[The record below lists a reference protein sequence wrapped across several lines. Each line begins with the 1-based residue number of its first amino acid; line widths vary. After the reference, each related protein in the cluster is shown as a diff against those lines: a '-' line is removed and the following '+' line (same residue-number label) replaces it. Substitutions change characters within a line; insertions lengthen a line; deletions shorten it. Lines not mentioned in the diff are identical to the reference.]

1 MEPGV
6 VGLSDAGSHL
16 TFSSPIAGVNAV
28 AAVAVGGLAGGADEE
43 ADDALRARLIGRIQK
58 PVSGGKKT
66 DYEGWARSEEHTS
79 ELQSLMRNTY
89 SVFCLKKKT
98 KRIIPTRHSNNTY
111 ID

>member
-16 TFSSPIAGVNAV
+16 TFSSPIAGVHAV

-66 DYEGWARSEEHTS
+66 DYEVWALEVAGVTRSWVYPGWPGIGKDRK
-79 ELQSLMRNTY
+79 
-89 SVFCLKKKT
+89 SVV
-98 KRIIPTRHSNNTY
+98 
-111 ID
+111 